1 MSWHHELM
9 NLRTIMFLAAF
20 LAAFHAPA
28 ATLTGKVVKVAD
40 GDTIT
45 ILVGTE
51 QHRIRLQGIDAPER
65 KQPYGKASG
74 RSLSALVA
82 GKQVRVEYDKHDRY
96 GRIVGVKWVHSPD
109 TRCDAEPCTMTLD
122 AGLYQ
127 LTVGLAWWYRYYAK
141 EQTPEQRG
149 QYEFAVFEAKA
160 KKAGLWKET
169 NAVAPWG
176 WRRQKREAMKSVS
189 VFALA

>member
-1 MSWHHELM
+1 M
-9 NLRTIMFLAAF
+9 NAKAGSDDGANQQSFRAS
-20 LAAFHAPA
+20 A

-40 GDTIT
+40 SDTIT

-82 GKQVRVEYDKHDRY
+82 GKQVRVEYDKRDRD
-96 GRIVGVKWVHSPD
+96 GRIIGVVWLRSPD
-109 TRCDAEPCTMTLD
+109 TRCNAEPCPMTLD
-122 AGLYQ
+122 AGMYQ
-127 LTVGLAWWYRYYAK
+127 LTVGMAWWYRHYAK

-149 QYEFAVFEAKA
+149 QYEFAEFEAKA
-160 KKAGLWKET
+160 KKVGLWQEP
-169 NAVAPWG
+169 NAVAPWE
-176 WRRQKREAMKSVS
+176 WRRRKRAARK
-189 VFALA
+189 